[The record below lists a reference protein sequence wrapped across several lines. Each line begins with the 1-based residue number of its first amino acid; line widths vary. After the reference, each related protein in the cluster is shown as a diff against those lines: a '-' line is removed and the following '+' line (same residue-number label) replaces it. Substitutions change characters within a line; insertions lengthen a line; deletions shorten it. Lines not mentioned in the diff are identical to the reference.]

1 MASIMAKPPEV
12 QGRIMASIICWLLG
26 VGCLLS
32 WSSIVTIQ
40 DYYQY
45 LFPACDYHSARV
57 LPIVYEPVVLTV
69 TAILTYYEATLNT
82 RKRIISGFLLVFMSN
97 AAIKA
102 DDEEGHKQLE
112 RLTTKQLLN

>member
-1 MASIMAKPPEV
+1 M
-12 QGRIMASIICWLLG
+12 Q
-26 VGCLLS
+26 
-32 WSSIVTIQ
+32 
-40 DYYQY
+40 
-45 LFPACDYHSARV
+45 DYHSARV

-102 DDEEGHKQLE
+102 VSSH
-112 RLTTKQLLN
+112 LLLYVIIHQAVSSFCL